1 MAVQCKAYLYNTKPE
16 KPTEIRRFT
25 LDPDVATNYENLYKK
40 VSSVFPALKEVSF
53 SLQWKDGDGDLVW
66 FSTDEELFHALTVR
80 KQDMMKIFIKINPP
94 EKDNRPSSSAGHDPR
109 ISPPSYDF
117 YHGHAQHAQHAQHAP
132 PHAPKPPP
140 FYQYAG
146 FPPMFPPSYQAS
158 WGQQHFNNQQQQR
171 QQQQYQQGA
180 SAGEQYLHH
189 VGSGVAEILRPLG
202 IDVDVSVEHNGHRQ
216 QCSATES
223 QPNPSSGN
231 TEAKTTSQSNRNK
244 NPKPGDADSKAH
256 EPTNQAGNDTNCVEA
271 EMEKLE
277 VSNSLLIENP
287 RLAESLTQLLAMGFN
302 NDGGW
307 LANLLCACDYD
318 ISRALDKMQPARG
331 SRG

>member
-1 MAVQCKAYLYNTKPE
+1 MAVQCKAYLYNSKPE

-25 LDPDVATNYENLYKK
+25 LDSEVATNYEYLYKK
-40 VSSVFPALKEVSF
+40 VSSLFPALKEVTF
-53 SLQWKDGDGDLVW
+53 SLQWKDGDGDMVW
-66 FSTDEELFHALTVR
+66 FSTDEELTHALMVR
-80 KQDMMKIFIKINPP
+80 KHDMIKIFIKINPP
-94 EKDNRPSSSAGHDPR
+94 EKDNIPPSSSSGPDPR
-109 ISPPSYDF
+109 IPPPSYDF
-117 YHGHAQHAQHAQHAP
+117 YHGRAQHASHGT
-132 PHAPKPPP
+132 KPPQ

-158 WGQQHFNNQQQQR
+158 WGQQHFNNQQQQ
-171 QQQQYQQGA
+171 QQQQQHQYQQEA
-180 SAGEQYLHH
+180 SGEQYLHH

-202 IDVDVSVEHNGHRQ
+202 IDVDVSVEHNGRRQ
-216 QCSATES
+216 QCSTTES

-231 TEAKTTSQSNRNK
+231 TGAKTTFQSKRNE

-256 EPTNQAGNDTNCVEA
+256 EPTNQAGNDTNCVQA
-271 EMEKLE
+271 EMERLE
-277 VSNSLLIENP
+277 VSNRSLVENP